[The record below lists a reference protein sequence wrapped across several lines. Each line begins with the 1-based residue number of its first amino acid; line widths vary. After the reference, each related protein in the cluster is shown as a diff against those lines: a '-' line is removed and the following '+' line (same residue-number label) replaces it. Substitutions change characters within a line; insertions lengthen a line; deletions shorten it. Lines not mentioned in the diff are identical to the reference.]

1 MTIPSKMS
9 ASSSARTCST
19 VPTSAPSALITG
31 VPASRLRY
39 EMGSSAAT
47 WRSITLAWARR
58 ARPGIRGCEDD
69 RMPRH
74 ASRSIVISSG
84 VLLVVLAAHDL
95 SHALDGGLE
104 TPVGELA
111 LVAVPQWLVL
121 AAVMTVIVRGDR
133 AHGAAAALL
142 LGIGVTAWLAVVPLL
157 PVSTASYW
165 DLQPS

>member
-31 VPASRLRY
+31 VPAARLRY
-39 EMGSSAAT
+39 EVGSSAAT
-47 WRSITLAWARR
+47 RRSITLAWARR
-58 ARPGIRGCEDD
+58 GRPGIRGCEDD

-74 ASRSIVISSG
+74 ASRSLVISSG

-104 TPVGELA
+104 TPLGELG

-121 AAVMTVIVRGDR
+121 AAVMTVIVQGHR
-133 AHGAAAALL
+133 ARGAAAALL
-142 LGIGVTAWLAVVPLL
+142 LGTDVAARVADGHLL
-157 PVSTASYW
+157 TVSTAF
-165 DLQPS
+165 